1 MPKKFKL
8 ISTIFILINFS
19 NLSFSF
25 ENFFIEGKKK
35 YDEKKFED
43 SKFLLQRNII
53 YNPKDANS
61 YLYLAKIFNIEEN
74 EKEELKNLNTTLLLE
89 SNNEEAMYMLIN
101 IKLKKSN
108 YSEVKNLLEDF
119 LVVCEK
125 LCKKEKK
132 IIDNLKNIEP
142 KDESKQ

>member
-1 MPKKFKL
+1 MSKKFKL
-8 ISTIFILINFS
+8 ISIVFILINFC
-19 NLSFSF
+19 NLSFSS

-35 YDEKKFED
+35 YNEKKFED

-61 YLYLAKIFNIEEN
+61 YLYLAKIFNFEKN

-89 SNNEEAMYMLIN
+89 ANNEEAMYMLIN

-108 YSEVKNLLEDF
+108 YSEVKSLLEDF
-119 LVVCEK
+119 LVVCKK
-125 LCKKEKK
+125 LCEKEKK
-132 IIDNLKNIEP
+132 IKENLKNIEP
-142 KDESKQ
+142 KDES

>member
-8 ISTIFILINFS
+8 ISIIFILINFS
-19 NLSFSF
+19 NLLFSA
-25 ENFFIEGKKK
+25 ENFFIEGQKK
-35 YDEKKFED
+35 YNEKKFED

-53 YNPKDANS
+53 YNPKDAKS
-61 YLYLAKIFNIEEN
+61 YLYLAKIFNFEKN

-89 SNNEEAMYMLIN
+89 SNNEEAIYMMIN

-119 LVVCEK
+119 LVVCTK
-125 LCKKEKK
+125 LCEKEKK
-132 IIDNLKNIEP
+132 IKENLRNIEP
-142 KDESKQ
+142 KDES

>member
-1 MPKKFKL
+1 MSKKFKL
-8 ISTIFILINFS
+8 ISIIFILINYS
-19 NLSFSF
+19 NLSFSS

-61 YLYLAKIFNIEEN
+61 YLYLAKIFNFEKN

-89 SNNEEAMYMLIN
+89 ANNEEAMYMLIN

-108 YSEVKNLLEDF
+108 YSEVKSLLEDF
-119 LVVCEK
+119 LVVCKK
-125 LCKKEKK
+125 LCEKEKK
-132 IIDNLKNIEP
+132 IKESLKNIEP
-142 KDESKQ
+142 KDES

>member
-1 MPKKFKL
+1 MSKKFKL
-8 ISTIFILINFS
+8 ISIIFIIINYS
-19 NLSFSF
+19 NLSFSS

-35 YDEKKFED
+35 YDKKKFED

-61 YLYLAKIFNIEEN
+61 YLYLAKIFNYEKN

-89 SNNEEAMYMLIN
+89 TNNEEAMYMLIN

-108 YSEVKNLLEDF
+108 YSEVKSLLADF
-119 LVVCEK
+119 LVVCK
-125 LCKKEKK
+125 NLCEKEKK
-132 IIDNLKNIEP
+132 IKESLKNIEP
-142 KDESKQ
+142 KDES

>member
-8 ISTIFILINFS
+8 ISIIFILLNFS
-19 NLSFSF
+19 NLLFSA
-25 ENFFIEGKKK
+25 ENFFIEGQKK
-35 YDEKKFED
+35 YNEKKFED

-53 YNPKDANS
+53 YNPKDAKS
-61 YLYLAKIFNIEEN
+61 YLYLAKIFNFEEN
-74 EKEELKNLNTTLLLE
+74 EKEELKNLNSTLLLE

-108 YSEVKNLLEDF
+108 YSEVKNLLKDF
-119 LVVCEK
+119 LVVCKK

-132 IIDNLKNIEP
+132 IIENLKNIEP
-142 KDESKQ
+142 KDES

>member
-25 ENFFIEGKKK
+25 DNFFKEGKKK

-132 IIDNLKNIEP
+132 IIENLKNIEP

>member
-1 MPKKFKL
+1 MSKKFKL

-132 IIDNLKNIEP
+132 IIENLKNIEP

>member
-1 MPKKFKL
+1 MSKKFKL
-8 ISTIFILINFS
+8 ISIVFILINFC
-19 NLSFSF
+19 NLSFSS

-35 YDEKKFED
+35 YNEKKFED

-61 YLYLAKIFNIEEN
+61 YLYLAKIFNFEKN

-89 SNNEEAMYMLIN
+89 ANNEEAMYMLIN

-108 YSEVKNLLEDF
+108 YSEVKSLLEDF
-119 LVVCEK
+119 LVVCKK
-125 LCKKEKK
+125 LCEKEKK
-132 IIDNLKNIEP
+132 IKESLKNIEP
-142 KDESKQ
+142 KDES

>member
-19 NLSFSF
+19 NLSFSS
-25 ENFFIEGKKK
+25 ENFFIEGKKR

-132 IIDNLKNIEP
+132 IIENLKNIEP
-142 KDESKQ
+142 KDES

>member
-1 MPKKFKL
+1 MSKKFKL
-8 ISTIFILINFS
+8 ISIIFILTNFS
-19 NLSFSF
+19 NLSFSS

-35 YDEKKFED
+35 YNEKKFED

-61 YLYLAKIFNIEEN
+61 YLYLAKIFNFEKN

-89 SNNEEAMYMLIN
+89 TNNEEAMYMLIN

-108 YSEVKNLLEDF
+108 YSEVKSLLEDF
-119 LVVCEK
+119 LVVCKK
-125 LCKKEKK
+125 LCEKEKK
-132 IIDNLKNIEP
+132 IKESLKNIEP
-142 KDESKQ
+142 KDES

>member
-132 IIDNLKNIEP
+132 IIENLKNIEP

>member
-1 MPKKFKL
+1 MSKKFKL
-8 ISTIFILINFS
+8 ISIIFILINYS
-19 NLSFSF
+19 NLSFSS

-61 YLYLAKIFNIEEN
+61 YLYLAKIFNYEKN

-89 SNNEEAMYMLIN
+89 TNNEEAMYMLIN

-108 YSEVKNLLEDF
+108 YSEVKSLLEDF
-119 LVVCEK
+119 LVVCKK
-125 LCKKEKK
+125 LCEKEKK
-132 IIDNLKNIEP
+132 IKESLKNIEP
-142 KDESKQ
+142 KDES

>member
-1 MPKKFKL
+1 MSKKFKL
-8 ISTIFILINFS
+8 ISIVFILINFC
-19 NLSFSF
+19 NLSFSS

-61 YLYLAKIFNIEEN
+61 YLYLAKIFNFEKN

-89 SNNEEAMYMLIN
+89 ANNEEAMYMLIN

-108 YSEVKNLLEDF
+108 YSEVKSLLEDF
-119 LVVCEK
+119 LVVCKK
-125 LCKKEKK
+125 LCEKEKK
-132 IIDNLKNIEP
+132 IKENLKNIEP
-142 KDESKQ
+142 KDES